1 MRYPLDLD
9 FKTFI
14 ELVNKALQ
22 EKQEDILIQRWI
34 PYQSEISFTDFK
46 NKLIKVKHTTRD
58 TRTGKEILDQV
69 ENILKNLHGG
79 DDL

>member
-22 EKQEDILIQRWI
+22 QKQEDILIQRWI
-34 PYQSEISFTDFK
+34 PYQSEISFMDFK
-46 NKLIKVKHTTRD
+46 DKLIKVKHTTKD